1 MDDLNLIRSFRHNQR
16 PPRPNAK
23 AAARAA
29 LEERMD
35 QRSLMRTQWWRR
47 KPRRISLMLI
57 GAAVMAVALLSIVNP
72 PFDADNRHNAAAR
85 ELNAVALVAAAQP
98 SVPAPAEHQYMYTS
112 SDGVGLATGMGS
124 DGQPNAAWTSITREF
139 WIAPDGSG
147 RIRQVAGQPIFLG
160 TPDKTFARAL
170 SGMSFD
176 RTLEPGPD
184 ALPGTLSLH
193 GITPEELNRLATD
206 PTALAVAIRSR
217 ARSSEGQ
224 TSVEYE
230 SFETV
235 GDLLRESAAPAEL
248 RAALYQVA
256 AGIQGIELVGT
267 VEDHAGRPG
276 IAVAMEHGGIRH
288 ELIFDPRTS
297 VLLEEQRV
305 LVKQVQGI
313 EVPMGT
319 VISYVTYRKSGIVNS
334 ISETP

>member
-1 MDDLNLIRSFRHNQR
+1 MDDLDLIRSFRRNQR
-16 PPRPNAK
+16 PPEPQAK
-23 AAARAA
+23 AAARKS

-35 QRSLMRTQWWRR
+35 QGDLRRVTWWRR
-47 KPRRISLMLI
+47 KSWRTRPVLI
-57 GAAVMAVALLSIVNP
+57 AAAMMAVALLSIANP

-85 ELNAVALVAAAQP
+85 ELNAVALVAAVQP
-98 SVPAPAEHQYMYTS
+98 PVPTPAEHQYMYTR

-124 DGQPNAAWTSITREF
+124 DGHPNAAWTSVTREF

-170 SGMSFD
+170 SGMSSD

-184 ALPGTLSLH
+184 ALPRTLSLH
-193 GITPEELNRLATD
+193 GFTPEELNRLATD

-224 TSVEYE
+224 TSVEFE
-230 SFETV
+230 SFNTV
-235 GDLLRESAAPAEL
+235 GGLLRESAATPKL
-248 RAALYQVA
+248 RSALYQVA
-256 AGIQGIELVGT
+256 AGIREVEHIGT

-276 IAVAMEHGGIRH
+276 IAVAIEYGGIRH

-297 VLLEEQRV
+297 ALLEEQRV
-305 LVKQVQGI
+305 LVEPVYGI
-313 EVPMGT
+313 DVPIGT
-319 VISYVTYRKSGIVNS
+319 VISYVTYRESGIVNS
-334 ISETP
+334 TSETP